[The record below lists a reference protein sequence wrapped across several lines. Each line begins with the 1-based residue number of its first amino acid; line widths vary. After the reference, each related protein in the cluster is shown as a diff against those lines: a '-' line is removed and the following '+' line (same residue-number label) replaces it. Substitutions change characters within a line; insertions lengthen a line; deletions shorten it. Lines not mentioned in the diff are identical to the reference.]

1 MEGDRHWR
9 RPLTIG
15 EQICGMKRLFNLL
28 EPVLYRNSVTWTGP
42 IRPHTTALAYKIE
55 IRYTL
60 GSTPRTWV
68 TSPTL
73 SANRYGEI
81 PHLYADGSLCLHLP
95 SEWNPRQLIAATV
108 VPWIS
113 DWLVH
118 YEIWLAT
125 ENWEG
130 GGVHPRRSR
139 RKPKQ

>member
-1 MEGDRHWR
+1 MGDDCRWR

-15 EQICGMKRLFNLL
+15 EQICGMTRLFRLL

-42 IRPHTTALAYKIE
+42 IRPHKTALTYKIK

-60 GSTPRTWV
+60 GSSPRIWV
-68 TSPTL
+68 ISPPMI
-73 SANRYGEI
+73 ANERGEI

-95 SEWNPRQLIAATV
+95 SEWNPRQLVATTV
-108 VPWIS
+108 VPWVS

-118 YEIWLAT
+118 YEIWRAT

-130 GGVHPRRSR
+130 GGVHPRPSH
-139 RKPKQ
+139 RKSKQ